1 MRHSFCAVRLVSLCL
16 FCVVIGLLHAE
27 EPAGFRLSVSSASF
41 SPDSDGIQD
50 SILIRTVDVPE
61 ALERPAD
68 YVLRIESDHP
78 VRQFKADKRVIRPA
92 RSPANLFLP
101 FASSVRP
108 LEMFEELLWDGRDDL
123 GKTVADGTYTIR
135 VVAWDQS
142 GKQVESAPARVIV
155 NTKKPQ
161 LALNSTARILM
172 RPLDAEGKPAAR
184 IEGEVKIFQAVQAEA
199 GTVVR
204 AEIRDS
210 SGNVVETR
218 EWNSAPSP
226 SVVWNGRNSKGELA
240 PHGTYSYVLLAR
252 TPSGVTARAD
262 LPGILIV
269 SEIPTV
275 DLAPDEAFSPNADGQ
290 KDKLQFLVS
299 YFGTSPRG
307 AIRSYRLEIFEA
319 GKPESTYDARTPK
332 SLPGVLVWD
341 GQTRAGLRAADG
353 IYEAR
358 LTLDTTAGEMK
369 SARVAFRVD
378 TAPPVLSVTLASG
391 RFSPD
396 GDGDD
401 ELLGVTVRASDES
414 GVESWGLRVLVTP
427 DSSTQVSKLLRLW
440 QGVSLP
446 ENLVWNGNTQ
456 ASDQVESLEFLTF
469 SLEARDRAGNTA
481 RPAMDTIRTSVLF
494 RPVEPGSSALVSRLP
509 VQKYFNADHSL
520 TADGKDMVSELRSAL
535 ARYGKYTV
543 HLYTGAALPGRE
555 EQNLETTEKR
565 ALSVFKRLEG
575 SWDPDRLDFQGLGES
590 EVLYLANDPFSNYRN
605 ERVEVRLALP

>member
-1 MRHSFCAVRLVSLCL
+1 MRFVSLCL
-16 FCVVIGLLHAE
+16 FCVIVGLLHAE
-27 EPAGFRLSVSSASF
+27 EPVGLRLSVSAAAF
-41 SPDSDGIQD
+41 SPDSDGVQD
-50 SILIRTVDVPE
+50 SILIRPVDVPE

-68 YVLRIESDHP
+68 YVLRIEGSDHP
-78 VRQFKADKRVIRPA
+78 VRQFKADKRAIRPA
-92 RSPANLFLP
+92 RAPGNLFLP
-101 FASSVRP
+101 FASTVRP
-108 LEMFEELLWDGRDDL
+108 LEMFEELQWDGRDDL
-123 GKTVADGTYTIR
+123 GKTVADGVYTIR
-135 VVAWDQS
+135 VIAWDQ
-142 GKQVESAPARVIV
+142 GGRQVESAPARVTV
-155 NTKKPQ
+155 NTKRPV
-161 LALNSTARILM
+161 LALNSTSRVLL
-172 RPLDAEGKPAAR
+172 RPLDAEGKPAPR
-184 IEGEVKIFQAVQAEA
+184 VEGEVKIFQSVQAEP

-204 AEIRDS
+204 AEIRDP

-218 EWNSAPSP
+218 EWNTTPS
-226 SVVWNGRNSKGELA
+226 SSIVWNGRDSKGELA
-240 PHGTYSYVLLAR
+240 LHGTYSYVLLAR

-269 SEIPTV
+269 PERPTV

-319 GKPESTYDARTPK
+319 GKPQSTYDALTPK

-358 LTLDTTAGEMK
+358 LTLDTTVGEMK

-378 TAPPVLSVTLASG
+378 TAPPVLSVALASG

-396 GDGDD
+396 GDGED
-401 ELLGVTVRASDES
+401 ELLGVSVRASDES
-414 GVESWGLRVLVTP
+414 GIESWGLRVLVTP
-427 DSSTQVSKLLRLW
+427 ESTTRVSQLLRLW
-440 QGVSLP
+440 QGVSIP

-469 SLEARDRAGNTA
+469 SLEARDRAGNLA
-481 RPAMDTIRTSVLF
+481 RPATDTIRTSVLF

-509 VQKYFNADHSL
+509 VQKYFNTDHSL
-520 TADGKDMVSELRSAL
+520 SADGKDMVSELRSAL
-535 ARYGKYTV
+535 ARYGRYAV
-543 HLYTGAALPGRE
+543 HLYVGAALPGPE

-565 ALSVFKRLEG
+565 ALSVFKRMEG
-575 SWDPDRLDFQGLGES
+575 NWDADKLVFQGLGES
-590 EVLYLANDPFSNYRN
+590 EVLYLSGDPFSTYRN
-605 ERVEVRLALP
+605 ERVEVRLVLP